1 MQDIRFAFRTLR
13 NNPGFTLVVMATLGL
28 GIGINTAI
36 FSVANGVLL
45 RPLPYDEPDRMMT
58 LWEANPQLDIVQD
71 QVAAATY
78 LDWVERSRSFAFL
91 GAYTLQSFILSVIG
105 KGESEPV
112 SGAQISP
119 AIFGVVGVQPAVG
132 RAFREEE
139 ATPGNDFVV
148 ILSDGYW
155 TQRFGAD
162 PDVIGMVVYLGKT
175 AYTVVGVMPPAFQFP
190 PGAQDVQVWKP
201 LAIDT
206 GLLEVRGMRVYNVVG
221 RLNAGVSV
229 DQARSEMSA
238 ISAAIARENPESN
251 RGWGANVTP
260 ALEQL
265 VGGFTTLVGVLAGA
279 AALVLLIGCVNVAN
293 LVLARAST
301 NQREFAVR
309 AALGAGRSRLLRR
322 SLAESSALVFL
333 GGGLGLVLAF
343 SGVAVLR
350 RVLPANIPRVN
361 EIGIDGSVLAFALI
375 ASLLAGVLFGLYPAL
390 RAMRPRVT
398 DLLQEAGRGGPSGR
412 RSRGF
417 LNGMVAGQV
426 ALALLLL
433 LSAGVMIKSFSGL
446 LQVEPGFRTED
457 VMVATVSIPDYGF
470 NSPEIQAQMGLKQV
484 GFWNGLVDR
493 VSAIPG
499 VEAVGA
505 VSALPMSPHGADFDV
520 PISILGRDAP
530 GSAEQPRAQYR
541 ATVPGYFEAIGMT
554 LIRGRV
560 LDRFDREQGRPV
572 MVINESAARLLFPG
586 QDPLG
591 QIVGVPMAG
600 RIEIVGVVAD
610 VRHSGLDAPPSPEL
624 FVAFENFP
632 AGDMHLVVHSATGKA
647 ELAAAIRAEIEGMW
661 PGLFGTRLVTM
672 EELISESLAQPRF
685 TMALLLAFAICALVL
700 AMVGIYGVTSYL
712 VVQRTSEIGVRMAL
726 GSDARSTFGL
736 IVRQTLAYVV
746 LGGVLGVVGSVFA
759 ARVIRGLLYDV
770 SPLDPLTLV
779 SVVALL
785 MATAA
790 GAAAVP
796 AYRATRIDPVA
807 ALAAA

>member
-36 FSVANGVLL
+36 FSVVNGVIL
-45 RPLPYDEPDRMMT
+45 RPLPYAEPDRVMT
-58 LWEANPQLDIVQD
+58 LWEANPQLDVTQD
-71 QVAAATY
+71 QVAGATY
-78 LDWVERSRSFAFL
+78 LDWVERSQSFASL
-91 GAYTLQSFILSVIG
+91 GAYNFESFVMAGEG
-105 KGESEPV
+105 KGEAAPV

-119 AIFGVVGVQPAVG
+119 TIFGVVGVQPVLG

-139 ATPGNDFVV
+139 ATPGNDFVA
-148 ILSDGYW
+148 ILSHGFW

-162 PDVIGMVVYLGKT
+162 PGVIGTVVYLGKKP
-175 AYTVVGVMPPAFQFP
+175 YTLVGVMPPGFEFP

-206 GLLEVRGMRVYNVVG
+206 GQLDVRGMRVYNVVG
-221 RLNAGVSV
+221 RLNPGVSV
-229 DQARSEMSA
+229 EQARTEMSM
-238 ISAAIARENPESN
+238 ISAGISQENPETN

-293 LVLARAST
+293 LVLARACT

-322 SLAESSALVFL
+322 SLAESSTLVLL
-333 GGGLGLVLAF
+333 GGGLGLALAF

-350 RVLPANIPRVN
+350 RVLPGDIPRVDA
-361 EIGIDGSVLAFALI
+361 IGIDGTVLAFTVI
-375 ASLLAGVLFGLYPAL
+375 ASIFAGVVFGLYPAL

-398 DLLQEAGRGGPSGR
+398 DVLQEGGRGGSAASASR
-412 RSRGF
+412 RL
-417 LNGMVAGQV
+417 LNSMVAGQV
-426 ALALLLL
+426 ATALLLL

-457 VMVATVSIPDYGF
+457 VMVATVSIPDYGVTDPVYL
-470 NSPEIQAQMGLKQV
+470 SGMRSKQV
-484 GFWNGLVDR
+484 AFWSELVDR
-493 VSAIPG
+493 VAALAG
-499 VEAVGA
+499 VEAAGA
-505 VSALPMSPHGADFDV
+505 VSALPMSPHGADFDL

-530 GSAEQPRAQYR
+530 SSAEQPRAQYR
-541 ATVPGYFEAIGMT
+541 ATVPGYFEAMGMT
-554 LIRGRV
+554 LIRGRL

-600 RIEIVGVVAD
+600 RIEIVGVVGD

-632 AGDMHLVVHSATGKA
+632 SGDMHLVVHSSTDQTG
-647 ELAAAIRAEIEGMW
+647 LAAAIRAEIDAIW
-661 PGLFGTRLVTM
+661 PGLFGTRLVSM

-685 TMALLLAFAICALVL
+685 NMAILLSFALCALIL
-700 AMVGIYGVTSYL
+700 ATVGIYGVTSYL
-712 VVQRTSEIGVRMAL
+712 VVQRTGEIGVRMAL
-726 GSDARSTFGL
+726 GSDAKDTFGL
-736 IVRQTLAYVV
+736 VVGQTLRYVV
-746 LGGVLGVVGSVFA
+746 VGGVLGVLGSFLVA
-759 ARVIRGLLYDV
+759 SLIRGLLYEV
-770 SPLDPLTLV
+770 SPLDPLTLMG
-779 SVVALL
+779 VVALL

-790 GAAAVP
+790 GAAAIP
-796 AYRATRIDPVA
+796 ARRATRIDPIT
-807 ALAAA
+807 ALAAE